1 MSGVQRMTRRTQLA
15 QKRSDTG
22 VASQRGIAG
31 EFKGRGT
38 REFDIESPRS
48 EAPTMASRRLLLL
61 AAAILAA
68 WVPPASAQTITE
80 FPLPSAG
87 SNPNGITAGPDGNLW
102 FTE

>member
-1 MSGVQRMTRRTQLA
+1 
-15 QKRSDTG
+15 
-22 VASQRGIAG
+22 
-31 EFKGRGT
+31 
-38 REFDIESPRS
+38 
-48 EAPTMASRRLLLL
+48 MASRRLLLL